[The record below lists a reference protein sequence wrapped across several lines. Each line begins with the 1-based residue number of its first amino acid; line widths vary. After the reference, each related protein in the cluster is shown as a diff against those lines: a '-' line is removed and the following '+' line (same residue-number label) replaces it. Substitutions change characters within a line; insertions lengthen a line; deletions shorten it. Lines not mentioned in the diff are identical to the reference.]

1 MQISDIRVVQD
12 IETLLKEFDG
22 YTQKYPNVT
31 FYCRNLNSFYH
42 NDVLQPN
49 TLGGIIMQRL
59 FDMSP
64 NIREIPS
71 DGNNIKIVTP
81 NFIDKSAL
89 IDGKET
95 IRNGKFNIRRL
106 DKVIEVH
113 TAINEEN
120 PVEKFIKDLIN
131 LANTGK
137 KEYEKVKN
145 FTDAASELA
154 KNYDVNKTGVKN
166 SLDEL
171 QKSIIQ
177 KAEVILENENFA
189 PKEEVKESISNAFNK
204 LKSNI
209 EKTSKQ
215 TYGYTVKE
223 IAKALISII
232 DFTELKKISKP
243 VTIISSAGDIYET
256 GSKIYEYSKKKGFY
270 AFAGPVANL
279 LASEFGFIFGLLN
292 SDSLSNIL
300 VFKSKD
306 GSGGGFIDFSG
317 FEVSGLNVQTNV
329 DECLGICGDFIFNEN
344 KKDGEMDFRNN
355 PLKPNYLPGSVYQ
368 LKNIME
374 LSSTDFF
381 DIRAK
386 IRKAQNGN
394 VSIYKNTG
402 KKDKDSYSLYEAVEN
417 SVISNGAHFVYI
429 QHPFFNSLKFANLIR
444 DKSSTDKDRDT
455 NSLRYGKL
463 AKNYL
468 VLSRASQK
476 TNAKLSEYIV
486 ETALSYKINDE
497 NNRSDKDPKLIKPG
511 EINQVKDYSKYSIS
525 VNAKEEEDLY
535 LLNLSP
541 FVRISRDEI
550 NQIENDIRKYNLEA
564 AYKNSFIDRRLKQ
577 SRREAILKE
586 SSKLGM
592 KAGFLYMKLMHINSF
607 FRSPADMKEIKE
619 KEEEFLKTSI
629 KEFADYFKTINKK
642 YVVKIFYL
650 EGKSGSVG
658 SYENKGD
665 IKRLLPS
672 LTEGTHKGEYE
683 VITHPYSAIEVFL
696 LATTFYVIRQKFDQS
711 LIEFN
716 SPGGFF
722 GSNDDEYITVY
733 KERFKLLNEDAFLQ
747 TSEGKKKIYF
757 FKQTMQSAQAKDAVC
772 IEEIADGFENGFVE
786 NGMPIFE
793 DSFYEF
799 FKDFEKEYGSNFDDK
814 VAQDDM
820 WAYEDL
826 KKARDNAM
834 RPFKSVPMDE
844 NYKFYIDM
852 SLSTIVDEV
861 LEELFPFYGFFGSKG
876 YAKIA
881 KSMANYIFSKSSI
894 KEIFME
900 NIGEFRIFTSLGDEN
915 IRVMIADEKRAKGLS
930 KKLKVKAFADIVEVK
945 KNIFAYFEVTD
956 NLNPKDASI
965 HLKKLKNIPKDF
977 KAPIYKSVVLKAT
990 GKFFTSSAKTTL
1002 KTIITG
1008 SGFNFILDSLYISE
1022 YEKHKRQYEDIL
1034 YKYYTHK
1041 HDEPYAV
1048 KNISLAPMSKGTKE
1062 YIYYPM
1068 QIHSSFMNVDLK
1080 RTIIGGRLSSGGLDY
1095 HKFFYYDI
1103 NDIYTKTNSS
1113 LSKNMPL
1120 NKLIAYLCLDELR
1133 TTYKDDQSFFNHL
1146 KTHDMPFEPKELMV
1160 ADSKRPLDI
1169 SASSFMDY
1177 TQRREIYEMYKEAQS
1192 SDDEAVEFESA
1203 IDSYNEAMEILQ
1215 DFKEGNFNTDTTSK
1229 EPKVDNKARRLL
1241 QALDVI
1247 GKNNIKGIYVGCKEY
1262 YEYKNSTT
1270 KEPPKKTPPRLIG
1283 RLATTIIME
1292 DGLFLG

>member
-232 DFTELKKISKP
+232 DFTELKKIYKP

-1270 KEPPKKTPPRLIG
+1270 KEHPKKTPPRLIG

>member
-22 YTQKYPNVT
+22 YAKQYKYIT
-31 FYCRNLNSFYH
+31 FYCRNLNNFYH
-42 NDVLQPN
+42 NDTIQLG

-106 DKVIEVH
+106 NKVIEAH
-113 TAINEEN
+113 TVINEEN

-154 KNYDVNKTGVKN
+154 KNYDVNKTSVKN

-232 DFTELKKISKP
+232 DFTELKKIYKP

-329 DECLGICGDFIFNEN
+329 DECLGICADLLFDES
-344 KKDGEMDFRNN
+344 KKNGNDAIDYS
-355 PLKPNYLPGSVYQ
+355 K
-368 LKNIME
+368 IDAA
-374 LSSTDFF
+374 SSGADFF
-381 DIRAK
+381 DVRGK
-386 IRKAQNGN
+386 IYKAQNEN
-394 VSIYKNTG
+394 ISICKNTG
-402 KKDKDSYSLYEAVEN
+402 KKDKDSHSLYEAIEN
-417 SVISNGAHFVYI
+417 SVVSNGAHFVYI

-444 DKSSTDKDRDT
+444 DKSAADKDRDT

-468 VLSRASQK
+468 VLSRAPQK

-497 NNRSDKDPKLIKPG
+497 NNRSGKDSKLIKPDD
-511 EINQVKDYSKYSIS
+511 IIQIKDYSKYSIS

-541 FVRISRDEI
+541 FVRISRDILE
-550 NQIENDIRKYNLEA
+550 EFEDDIKSAEEALRNAVATREEEQQDAISHYLAMNAIADESNL
-564 AYKNSFIDRRLKQ
+564 KLQHID
-577 SRREAILKE
+577 
-586 SSKLGM
+586 
-592 KAGFLYMKLMHINSF
+592 SF
-607 FRSPADMKEIKE
+607 FRSPDDMEDIKE
-619 KEEEFLKTSI
+619 KEEEFLKSSI
-629 KEFADYFKTINKK
+629 REFADYFKTINKK
-642 YVVKIFYL
+642 YEVEVVYTESNSQSL
-650 EGKSGSVG
+650 GKYGSKKEVQNLISGA
-658 SYENKGD
+658 
-665 IKRLLPS
+665 KR
-672 LTEGTHKGEYE
+672 GGIRGEYKVTE
-683 VITHPYSAIEVFL
+683 YPYSAIDIFL

-722 GSNDDEYITVY
+722 SSNDDEYITVY
-733 KERFKLLNEDAFLQ
+733 EERFKLLNEDAFLQ

-757 FKQTMQSAQAKDAVC
+757 FKQTMQRAQAKDAVC

-814 VAQDDM
+814 VAQDER

-826 KKARDNAM
+826 KKAHDNAM

-900 NIGEFRIFTSLGDEN
+900 NIGELRIFASLWSGN
-915 IRVMIADEKRAKGLS
+915 IRAMIADEKRANGLS
-930 KKLKVKAFADIVEVK
+930 KKLKVKAFAGIVEVK
-945 KNIFAYFEVTD
+945 KNIFAYYEVTD
-956 NLNPKDASI
+956 NLNSKDASI
-965 HLKKLKNIPKDF
+965 HLKKLKNIPKEF
-977 KAPIYKSVVLKAT
+977 KAPIYKSVVLKTA
-990 GKFFTSSAKTTL
+990 GKFFTNSAKTTL
-1002 KTIITG
+1002 KTIVTG
-1008 SGFNFILDSLYISE
+1008 SGLNFILDSLYTSE

-1041 HDEPYAV
+1041 YDEPYAV
-1048 KNISLAPMSKGTKE
+1048 KNISLAPMSKYTKE

-1103 NDIYTKTNSS
+1103 NDVYTKTNSS

-1146 KTHDMPFEPKELMV
+1146 KNHDMPFEPKELMV

-1169 SASSFMDY
+1169 SNSSFMDY
-1177 TQRREIYEMYKEAQS
+1177 TQRREIYEMYKEAQR
-1192 SDDEAVEFESA
+1192 SDDEAVEFISP

-1229 EPKVDNKARRLL
+1229 ESKVDNKARRLL

-1247 GKNNIKGIYVGCKEY
+1247 GQNNIKGLYVGCKVERA
-1262 YEYKNSTT
+1262 KKT
-1270 KEPPKKTPPRLIG
+1270 KEDIPPRLVG

-1292 DGLFLG
+1292 DGLFIG

>member
-106 DKVIEVH
+106 NKVIEAH
-113 TAINEEN
+113 TVINEEN

-154 KNYDVNKTGVKN
+154 KNYDVNKTSVKN

-232 DFTELKKISKP
+232 DFTELKKIYKP

-317 FEVSGLNVQTNV
+317 FEVDGLNAQTNV
-329 DECLGICGDFIFNEN
+329 DEYLGVCGDFIFNEN

-402 KKDKDSYSLYEAVEN
+402 KKDKDSHSLYETIEN
-417 SVISNGAHFVYI
+417 SVVSNGAHFVYI

-511 EINQVKDYSKYSIS
+511 EISQVKDYSKYSIS

-541 FVRISRDEI
+541 FVRISRDILE
-550 NQIENDIRKYNLEA
+550 EFEDDIKNAKEA
-564 AYKNSFIDRRLKQ
+564 FMNMVATKEDEQ
-577 SRREAILKE
+577 QDAISHYLA
-586 SSKLGM
+586 M
-592 KAGFLYMKLMHINSF
+592 KAIADESNLKLQHIDSF
-607 FRSPADMKEIKE
+607 FRSPDDMEDIKE

-642 YVVKIFYL
+642 YEVEVVYTESNSQNL
-650 EGKSGSVG
+650 GKCGSKKEVQKLISGA
-658 SYENKGD
+658 
-665 IKRLLPS
+665 KR
-672 LTEGTHKGEYE
+672 GGIRGEYR
-683 VITHPYSAIEVFL
+683 ITEYPYSAVEIFL

-722 GSNDDEYITVY
+722 SSNDGEYITVY
-733 KERFKLLNEDAFLQ
+733 EERFKLLNEDAFLQ

-757 FKQTMQSAQAKDAVC
+757 FKQTMQRAQAKDAVC

-786 NGMPIFE
+786 NGMQIFE

-814 VAQDDM
+814 LTQDER

-826 KKARDNAM
+826 KKAHDNAM

-881 KSMANYIFSKSSI
+881 KSMTNYIFSKSGI

-900 NIGEFRIFTSLGDEN
+900 NIGELRIFASLWSGN
-915 IRVMIADEKRAKGLS
+915 IRAMIADEKRANGLS
-930 KKLKVKAFADIVEVK
+930 KKLKVKAFAGIVEVK
-945 KNIFAYFEVTD
+945 KNIFAYYEVTD
-956 NLNPKDASI
+956 NLNSKDASI
-965 HLKKLKNIPKDF
+965 HLKKLKNIPKEF
-977 KAPIYKSVVLKAT
+977 KAPIYKSVVLKTA
-990 GKFFTSSAKTTL
+990 GKFFTNSAKTTL
-1002 KTIITG
+1002 KTIVTG
-1008 SGFNFILDSLYISE
+1008 SGLNFILDSLYISE

-1041 HDEPYAV
+1041 YDEPYAV
-1048 KNISLAPMSKGTKE
+1048 KNISLAPMSKYTKE

-1103 NDIYTKTNSS
+1103 NDVYTKTNSS

-1146 KTHDMPFEPKELMV
+1146 KNHDMPFEPKELMV

-1169 SASSFMDY
+1169 SNSSFMDY
-1177 TQRREIYEMYKEAQS
+1177 TQRREIYEMYSVGTE
-1192 SDDEAVEFESA
+1192 EEVGVP
-1203 IDSYNEAMEILQ
+1203 IDKYNEAMEILQ

-1229 EPKVDNKARRLL
+1229 ESKVDNKARRLL

-1247 GKNNIKGIYVGCKEY
+1247 GKNNIKGLYVGCKIQI
-1262 YEYKNSTT
+1262 KDKT
-1270 KEPPKKTPPRLIG
+1270 KEDIPPRLVG

-1292 DGLFLG
+1292 DGLFIG

>member
-49 TLGGIIMQRL
+49 TLGSIIMQRL

-106 DKVIEVH
+106 DKVIEAH

-120 PVEKFIKDLIN
+120 PVEKFIKDLID
-131 LANTGK
+131 LANEGK

-154 KNYDVNKTGVKN
+154 KNYDVNKTSVKN

-177 KAEVILENENFA
+177 KAEVILANENFA

-223 IAKALISII
+223 IVKALISII
-232 DFTELKKISKP
+232 DFTELKKIYKP

-329 DECLGICGDFIFNEN
+329 DECLGICADLLFDES
-344 KKDGEMDFRNN
+344 KKSEDDAIDYS
-355 PLKPNYLPGSVYQ
+355 K
-368 LKNIME
+368 IDAA
-374 LSSTDFF
+374 SSGVDFF
-381 DIRAK
+381 DFRGK
-386 IRKAQNGN
+386 IYKAQNEN
-394 VSIYKNTG
+394 ISICKNTG
-402 KKDKDSYSLYEAVEN
+402 KKDKDSHSLYEAIEN
-417 SVISNGAHFVYI
+417 SVVSNGAHFVYI

-541 FVRISRDEI
+541 FVRISRDILE
-550 NQIENDIRKYNLEA
+550 EFEDDIKDAEEAFMNMVTTKEDEQQDAISHYLAMNAIADESNL
-564 AYKNSFIDRRLKQ
+564 KLQHID
-577 SRREAILKE
+577 
-586 SSKLGM
+586 
-592 KAGFLYMKLMHINSF
+592 SF
-607 FRSPADMKEIKE
+607 FRSPDDMEDIKE

-642 YVVKIFYL
+642 YETKIFYEAGESL
-650 EGKSGSVG
+650 NFGLHEK
-658 SYENKGD
+658 KDD
-665 IKRLLPS
+665 IQGMLLC
-672 LTEGTHKGEYE
+672 LTKGTHTGGYE

-722 GSNDDEYITVY
+722 SSNDDEYITVY
-733 KERFKLLNEDAFLQ
+733 NERFKLLNEDAFLQ

-757 FKQTMQSAQAKDAVC
+757 FKQTMQRAQAKDAVC

-786 NGMPIFE
+786 NGMQIFE

-826 KKARDNAM
+826 KKAHDNAM

-881 KSMANYIFSKSSI
+881 KSMANYIFSKSGI

-915 IRVMIADEKRAKGLS
+915 IRAMIVDEKRANGLS

-977 KAPIYKSVVLKAT
+977 KAPIYRSVMLKAT
-990 GKFFTSSAKTTL
+990 GKFFTNSAKTTL

-1008 SGFNFILDSLYISE
+1008 SGLNFILDSLYISE

-1041 HDEPYAV
+1041 YDEPYAV

-1062 YIYYPM
+1062 YTYYPM

-1146 KTHDMPFEPKELMV
+1146 KNHDMPFEPKELMV

-1177 TQRREIYEMYKEAQS
+1177 TQRIEIYEMYSVGTEEEV
-1192 SDDEAVEFESA
+1192 DVP
-1203 IDSYNEAMEILQ
+1203 IDKYNEAMEILQ
-1215 DFKEGNFNTDTTSK
+1215 DFKEGNFNTDTTSS

-1247 GKNNIKGIYVGCKEY
+1247 GQNNIKGLYVGCKSRNGIDEQ
-1262 YEYKNSTT
+1262 EI
-1270 KEPPKKTPPRLIG
+1270 PPRLVG

>member
-1 MQISDIRVVQD
+1 
-12 IETLLKEFDG
+12 
-22 YTQKYPNVT
+22 
-31 FYCRNLNSFYH
+31 
-42 NDVLQPN
+42 
-49 TLGGIIMQRL
+49 
-59 FDMSP
+59 
-64 NIREIPS
+64 
-71 DGNNIKIVTP
+71 
-81 NFIDKSAL
+81 
-89 IDGKET
+89 
-95 IRNGKFNIRRL
+95 
-106 DKVIEVH
+106 
-113 TAINEEN
+113 
-120 PVEKFIKDLIN
+120 
-131 LANTGK
+131 
-137 KEYEKVKN
+137 
-145 FTDAASELA
+145 
-154 KNYDVNKTGVKN
+154 
-166 SLDEL
+166 
-171 QKSIIQ
+171 
-177 KAEVILENENFA
+177 
-189 PKEEVKESISNAFNK
+189 
-204 LKSNI
+204 
-209 EKTSKQ
+209 
-215 TYGYTVKE
+215 
-223 IAKALISII
+223 
-232 DFTELKKISKP
+232 
-243 VTIISSAGDIYET
+243 
-256 GSKIYEYSKKKGFY
+256 
-270 AFAGPVANL
+270 
-279 LASEFGFIFGLLN
+279 
-292 SDSLSNIL
+292 DSLSNIL
-300 VFKSKD
+300 VVKSKD

>member
-49 TLGGIIMQRL
+49 TLGSIIMQRL

-106 DKVIEVH
+106 DKVIEAH

-120 PVEKFIKDLIN
+120 PVEKFIKDLID
-131 LANTGK
+131 LANEGK

-154 KNYDVNKTGVKN
+154 KNYDVNKTSVKN

-177 KAEVILENENFA
+177 KAEVILANENFA

-223 IAKALISII
+223 IVKALISII
-232 DFTELKKISKP
+232 DFTELKKIYKP

-306 GSGGGFIDFSG
+306 GSSGGFIDFSG

-329 DECLGICGDFIFNEN
+329 DECLGICADLLFDES
-344 KKDGEMDFRNN
+344 KKSEDDAIDYS
-355 PLKPNYLPGSVYQ
+355 K
-368 LKNIME
+368 IDAA
-374 LSSTDFF
+374 SSGVDFF
-381 DIRAK
+381 DFRGK
-386 IRKAQNGN
+386 IYKAQNEN
-394 VSIYKNTG
+394 ISICKNTG
-402 KKDKDSYSLYEAVEN
+402 KKDKDSHSLYEAIEN
-417 SVISNGAHFVYI
+417 SVVSNGAHFVYI

-541 FVRISRDEI
+541 FVRISRDILE
-550 NQIENDIRKYNLEA
+550 EFEDDIKDAEEAFMNMVTTKEDEQQDAISHYLAMNAIADESNL
-564 AYKNSFIDRRLKQ
+564 KLQHID
-577 SRREAILKE
+577 
-586 SSKLGM
+586 
-592 KAGFLYMKLMHINSF
+592 SF
-607 FRSPADMKEIKE
+607 FRSPDDMEDIKE

-642 YVVKIFYL
+642 YETKIFYEAGESL
-650 EGKSGSVG
+650 NFGLHEK
-658 SYENKGD
+658 KDD
-665 IKRLLPS
+665 IQGMLLC
-672 LTEGTHKGEYE
+672 LTKGTHTGGYE

-722 GSNDDEYITVY
+722 SSNDDEYITVY
-733 KERFKLLNEDAFLQ
+733 NERFKLLNEDAFLQ

-757 FKQTMQSAQAKDAVC
+757 FKQTMQRAQAKDAVC

-786 NGMPIFE
+786 NGMQIFE

-826 KKARDNAM
+826 KKAHDNAM

-881 KSMANYIFSKSSI
+881 KSMANYIFSKSGI

-915 IRVMIADEKRAKGLS
+915 IRAMIVDEKRANGLS

-945 KNIFAYFEVTD
+945 KNTFAYFEVTD

-977 KAPIYKSVVLKAT
+977 KAPIYRSVMLKAT
-990 GKFFTSSAKTTL
+990 GKFFTNSAKTTL

-1008 SGFNFILDSLYISE
+1008 SGLNFILDSLYISE

-1041 HDEPYAV
+1041 YDEPYAV

-1062 YIYYPM
+1062 YTYYPM

-1146 KTHDMPFEPKELMV
+1146 KNHDMPFEPKELMV

-1177 TQRREIYEMYKEAQS
+1177 TQRIEIYEMYSVGTEEEV
-1192 SDDEAVEFESA
+1192 DVP
-1203 IDSYNEAMEILQ
+1203 IDKYNEAMEILQ

-1247 GKNNIKGIYVGCKEY
+1247 GKNNIKGIYVGCKSRNGIDEQ
-1262 YEYKNSTT
+1262 EI
-1270 KEPPKKTPPRLIG
+1270 PPRLVG

>member
-232 DFTELKKISKP
+232 DFTELKKIYKP

-1177 TQRREIYEMYKEAQS
+1177 TQRREIYEMYSVGTEEEV
-1192 SDDEAVEFESA
+1192 DVP
-1203 IDSYNEAMEILQ
+1203 IDKYNEAMEILQ

>member
-232 DFTELKKISKP
+232 DFTELKKIYKP

-1177 TQRREIYEMYKEAQS
+1177 TQRREIYEMYSVGTEEEV
-1192 SDDEAVEFESA
+1192 DVP
-1203 IDSYNEAMEILQ
+1203 IDKYNEAMEILQ

-1270 KEPPKKTPPRLIG
+1270 KEPPKKNST
-1283 RLATTIIME
+1283 
-1292 DGLFLG
+1292 

>member
-22 YTQKYPNVT
+22 YEQKYDNVT
-31 FYCRNLNSFYH
+31 FYCRDLNSFYH

-49 TLGGIIMQRL
+49 TLGGIIIQRL

-89 IDGKET
+89 IDGRET

-106 DKVIEVH
+106 NKVIEVH
-113 TAINEEN
+113 TVIDEADPI
-120 PVEKFIKDLIN
+120 EKFVKELIN
-131 LANTGK
+131 LANKNK

-145 FTDAASELA
+145 FTDAANELV
-154 KNYDVNKTGVKN
+154 KNYDANKSSIQSN
-166 SLDEL
+166 LDEL

-177 KAEVILENENFA
+177 KAEAILANENFA

-215 TYGYTVKE
+215 TYGFTVKE
-223 IAKALISII
+223 LIKALVSII
-232 DFTELKKISKP
+232 DFTEFKNTFKP
-243 VTIISSAGDIYET
+243 VSLLMSAGDIYET
-256 GSKIYEYSKKKGFY
+256 GSKIYEHSKKKGFY
-270 AFAGPVANL
+270 AFAGPVSNL

-292 SDSLSNIL
+292 ASSLSNVL
-300 VFKSKD
+300 VFKTK
-306 GSGGGFIDFSG
+306 SGESGGFIDFSG
-317 FEVSGLNVQTNV
+317 FEADGLNAQTNV
-329 DECLGICGDFIFNEN
+329 DEYLGVCGDFIFNEN

-355 PLKPNYLPGSVYQ
+355 PLKPNYLPGGVYQ
-368 LKNIME
+368 LKNNIE
-374 LSSTDFF
+374 LSSADFF

-402 KKDKDSYSLYEAVEN
+402 KKDKDSYSLYEAVE
-417 SVISNGAHFVYI
+417 SSIVSNGAHFVYI

-468 VLSRASQK
+468 VLSRAPQK

-497 NNRSDKDPKLIKPG
+497 NNRSGKDSKLIKPDG
-511 EINQVKDYSKYSIS
+511 ISQIKDYSKYSIS

-541 FVRISRDEI
+541 FVRISRDILE
-550 NQIENDIRKYNLEA
+550 EFEDDIKNAEEALRNAVATREEEQQDAISHYLAMQAIADESNL
-564 AYKNSFIDRRLKQ
+564 KLQHID
-577 SRREAILKE
+577 
-586 SSKLGM
+586 
-592 KAGFLYMKLMHINSF
+592 SF
-607 FRSPADMKEIKE
+607 FRSPADMEDIKE

-629 KEFADYFKTINKK
+629 KEFADYFQTINKK
-642 YVVKIFYL
+642 YEVEMVYTESNSQSL
-650 EGKSGSVG
+650 GKYGSKQEVQNLISGA
-658 SYENKGD
+658 
-665 IKRLLPS
+665 KRS
-672 LTEGTHKGEYE
+672 GIRGECKVTEY
-683 VITHPYSAIEVFL
+683 PYSAIDIFL

-722 GSNDDEYITVY
+722 SSNDGEYITVY
-733 KERFKLLNEDAFLQ
+733 DERFKLLNDDAFLQ

-786 NGMPIFE
+786 NGMQIFE

-814 VAQDDM
+814 VTQDER

-826 KKARDNAM
+826 KKAHDNAM
-834 RPFKSVPMDE
+834 EPFKSVPMNED
-844 NYKFYIDM
+844 YKFYIDM

-861 LEELFPFYGFFGSKG
+861 LEELFPFYGYFKGEG
-876 YAKIA
+876 YANIA
-881 KSMANYIFSKSSI
+881 KSMTNYIFSKSGI

-900 NIGEFRIFTSLGDEN
+900 NIGEFRIFTSLGGEN
-915 IRVMIADEKRAKGLS
+915 IRAMIADEKKARRLS
-930 KKLKVKAFADIVEVK
+930 KKLKVKAFAGIVEIK
-945 KNIFAYFEVTD
+945 KNTFAYYEVTD
-956 NLNPKDASI
+956 NLNPKDASA
-965 HLKKLKNIPKDF
+965 HLPKLKNISKEYQAD
-977 KAPIYKSVVLKAT
+977 IHKSVRLKAM
-990 GKFFTSSAKTTL
+990 GKFFVNSAATTL

-1008 SGFNFILDSLYISE
+1008 SGLNFILDSLYISE

-1041 HDEPYAV
+1041 YDEPYAV
-1048 KNISLAPMSKGTKE
+1048 KNISLAPMSKYTKE

-1146 KTHDMPFEPKELMV
+1146 KNHDMPFEPKELMV

-1169 SASSFMDY
+1169 SNSSFMDY
-1177 TQRREIYEMYKEAQS
+1177 TQRREIYEMYKEAQR
-1192 SDDEAVEFESA
+1192 SDDEAVEFISP

-1247 GKNNIKGIYVGCKEY
+1247 GKNNIKGLYVGCKDNYAKGELDIS
-1262 YEYKNSTT
+1262 KAVL
-1270 KEPPKKTPPRLIG
+1270 PPRLVG

-1292 DGLFLG
+1292 DGLFIG

>member
-1 MQISDIRVVQD
+1 VQISDIRVVQD

-232 DFTELKKISKP
+232 DFTELKKIYKP

-1177 TQRREIYEMYKEAQS
+1177 TQRREIYEMYSVGTEEEV
-1192 SDDEAVEFESA
+1192 DVP
-1203 IDSYNEAMEILQ
+1203 IDKYNEAMEILQ

>member
-1 MQISDIRVVQD
+1 M
-12 IETLLKEFDG
+12 
-22 YTQKYPNVT
+22 
-31 FYCRNLNSFYH
+31 
-42 NDVLQPN
+42 
-49 TLGGIIMQRL
+49 
-59 FDMSP
+59 
-64 NIREIPS
+64 
-71 DGNNIKIVTP
+71 
-81 NFIDKSAL
+81 
-89 IDGKET
+89 
-95 IRNGKFNIRRL
+95 
-106 DKVIEVH
+106 
-113 TAINEEN
+113 
-120 PVEKFIKDLIN
+120 
-131 LANTGK
+131 
-137 KEYEKVKN
+137 
-145 FTDAASELA
+145 
-154 KNYDVNKTGVKN
+154 
-166 SLDEL
+166 
-171 QKSIIQ
+171 
-177 KAEVILENENFA
+177 
-189 PKEEVKESISNAFNK
+189 
-204 LKSNI
+204 
-209 EKTSKQ
+209 
-215 TYGYTVKE
+215 
-223 IAKALISII
+223 
-232 DFTELKKISKP
+232 
-243 VTIISSAGDIYET
+243 
-256 GSKIYEYSKKKGFY
+256 
-270 AFAGPVANL
+270 
-279 LASEFGFIFGLLN
+279 
-292 SDSLSNIL
+292 
-300 VFKSKD
+300 
-306 GSGGGFIDFSG
+306 
-317 FEVSGLNVQTNV
+317 
-329 DECLGICGDFIFNEN
+329 
-344 KKDGEMDFRNN
+344 
-355 PLKPNYLPGSVYQ
+355 
-368 LKNIME
+368 
-374 LSSTDFF
+374 
-381 DIRAK
+381 
-386 IRKAQNGN
+386 
-394 VSIYKNTG
+394 
-402 KKDKDSYSLYEAVEN
+402 
-417 SVISNGAHFVYI
+417 
-429 QHPFFNSLKFANLIR
+429 
-444 DKSSTDKDRDT
+444 
-455 NSLRYGKL
+455 
-463 AKNYL
+463 
-468 VLSRASQK
+468 
-476 TNAKLSEYIV
+476 
-486 ETALSYKINDE
+486 
-497 NNRSDKDPKLIKPG
+497 
-511 EINQVKDYSKYSIS
+511 
-525 VNAKEEEDLY
+525 
-535 LLNLSP
+535 
-541 FVRISRDEI
+541 
-550 NQIENDIRKYNLEA
+550 
-564 AYKNSFIDRRLKQ
+564 
-577 SRREAILKE
+577 
-586 SSKLGM
+586 
-592 KAGFLYMKLMHINSF
+592 
-607 FRSPADMKEIKE
+607 
-619 KEEEFLKTSI
+619 
-629 KEFADYFKTINKK
+629 
-642 YVVKIFYL
+642 
-650 EGKSGSVG
+650 
-658 SYENKGD
+658 
-665 IKRLLPS
+665 
-672 LTEGTHKGEYE
+672 
-683 VITHPYSAIEVFL
+683 
-696 LATTFYVIRQKFDQS
+696 
-711 LIEFN
+711 IEFN

-722 GSNDDEYITVY
+722 SSNDDEYITVY

-844 NYKFYIDM
+844 NYKFHIDM

-1048 KNISLAPMSKGTKE
+1048 KNISLAPMSKDTKE

-1177 TQRREIYEMYKEAQS
+1177 TQRREIYEMYSVGTEEEV
-1192 SDDEAVEFESA
+1192 DVP
-1203 IDSYNEAMEILQ
+1203 IDKYNEAMEILQ

-1262 YEYKNSTT
+1262 YEYKNSTV

>member
-22 YTQKYPNVT
+22 YEQKYDNVT
-31 FYCRNLNSFYH
+31 FYCRDLNSFYH
-42 NDVLQPN
+42 NDVLQSN

-64 NIREIPS
+64 NIRETPS

-89 IDGKET
+89 IDGRET
-95 IRNGKFNIRRL
+95 IRNGKFSIRRL
-106 DKVIEVH
+106 NKVIEVH
-113 TAINEEN
+113 TVIDEEN
-120 PVEKFIKDLIN
+120 PIEKFVKELIN
-131 LANTGK
+131 LANKNK

-145 FTDAASELA
+145 FTDAANELV
-154 KNYDVNKTGVKN
+154 KNYDANKSSIQSN
-166 SLDEL
+166 LDEL

-177 KAEVILENENFA
+177 KAEAILANEKFA
-189 PKEEVKESISNAFNK
+189 PKEEVKKSISNTFNK

-215 TYGYTVKE
+215 TYGFTVKE
-223 IAKALISII
+223 LIKALVSII
-232 DFTELKKISKP
+232 DFTEFKKTFKP
-243 VTIISSAGDIYET
+243 VSLLMSAGDIYET
-256 GSKIYEYSKKKGFY
+256 GSKIYEHSKKKGFY
-270 AFAGPVANL
+270 AFAGPVTNL

-292 SDSLSNIL
+292 ASSLSNVL

-306 GSGGGFIDFSG
+306 GSSGGFIDFSG
-317 FEVSGLNVQTNV
+317 FEAYGLNAQTNV
-329 DECLGICGDFIFNEN
+329 DEYLGVCGDFIFNEN
-344 KKDGEMDFRNN
+344 KKDGAMDFRNN
-355 PLKPNYLPGSVYQ
+355 PLKPNYLPGSAYQ
-368 LKNIME
+368 LKNNIE
-374 LSSTDFF
+374 LSGADFF

-402 KKDKDSYSLYEAVEN
+402 KKDKDSHSLYESVE
-417 SVISNGAHFVYI
+417 SSIVSNGAHFVYI

-444 DKSSTDKDRDT
+444 DKSAADKDRDT

-468 VLSRASQK
+468 VLSRAPQK

-497 NNRSDKDPKLIKPG
+497 NNRSGKDSKLIKPDD
-511 EINQVKDYSKYSIS
+511 ISQIKDYSKYSIS

-541 FVRISRDEI
+541 FVRISKGTLEEFEDDIKSAEEALRNAVATREDE
-550 NQIENDIRKYNLEA
+550 Q
-564 AYKNSFIDRRLKQ
+564 Q
-577 SRREAILKE
+577 EAISHYLA
-586 SSKLGM
+586 M
-592 KAGFLYMKLMHINSF
+592 KAIADESNLKLQHIDSF
-607 FRSPADMKEIKE
+607 FRSPADMEDVKE
-619 KEEEFLKTSI
+619 KEEGFLKSSI

-642 YVVKIFYL
+642 HKVEV
-650 EGKSGSVG
+650 
-658 SYENKGD
+658 SYTESNSHNIGAYD
-665 IKRLLPS
+665 S
-672 LTEGTHKGEYE
+672 LTDAKRYIEGLSQGDALGKYSIISYPH
-683 VITHPYSAIEVFL
+683 SAIDVFL

-716 SPGGFF
+716 SQESFF
-722 GSNDDEYITVY
+722 GSNEGEHITVY
-733 KERFKLLNEDAFLQ
+733 DERFRILNGDAFLQ

-757 FKQTMQSAQAKDAVC
+757 FKQTMQSAQAKDAIC
-772 IEEIADGFENGFVE
+772 IEEIVDGFENGFVE
-786 NGMPIFE
+786 NGMQIFE

-814 VAQDDM
+814 VAQDER

-826 KKARDNAM
+826 KKAHDNAM

-844 NYKFYIDM
+844 DYKFYIDL

-861 LEELFPFYGFFGSKG
+861 LEELFPFYGYFKGEG
-876 YAKIA
+876 YANIA
-881 KSMANYIFSKSSI
+881 KSMTNCIFSKSGI

-900 NIGEFRIFTSLGDEN
+900 NIGEFRIFASLGSEN
-915 IRVMIADEKRAKGLS
+915 IRAMIADEKKAKRLS
-930 KKLKVKAFADIVEVK
+930 KKLKVKAFAGIVEIK
-945 KNIFAYFEVTD
+945 KNIFAYYEVTD
-956 NLNPKDASI
+956 NLNSKDASI
-965 HLKKLKNIPKDF
+965 HLKKLKNIPKEF
-977 KAPIYKSVVLKAT
+977 KAPVYKSVMLKAA
-990 GKFFTSSAKTTL
+990 GKFFTDSAKTTL

-1008 SGFNFILDSLYISE
+1008 SGLNFILDSLYTSE

-1041 HDEPYAV
+1041 YDEPYAV
-1048 KNISLAPMSKGTKE
+1048 KNISLAPMSKYTKE

-1133 TTYKDDQSFFNHL
+1133 TTYKDDQSFFTHL

-1169 SASSFMDY
+1169 SNSSFMDY
-1177 TQRREIYEMYKEAQS
+1177 TQRREIYEMYKEAQTRGKS
-1192 SDDEAVEFESA
+1192 MANMESA

-1229 EPKVDNKARRLL
+1229 ESKVDNKARRLL

-1247 GKNNIKGIYVGCKEY
+1247 GKNNIKGLYVGCKSRNGIDEQ
-1262 YEYKNSTT
+1262 EI
-1270 KEPPKKTPPRLIG
+1270 PPRLVG

-1292 DGLFLG
+1292 DGLFIG

>member
-1 MQISDIRVVQD
+1 M
-12 IETLLKEFDG
+12 
-22 YTQKYPNVT
+22 
-31 FYCRNLNSFYH
+31 
-42 NDVLQPN
+42 
-49 TLGGIIMQRL
+49 
-59 FDMSP
+59 
-64 NIREIPS
+64 
-71 DGNNIKIVTP
+71 
-81 NFIDKSAL
+81 
-89 IDGKET
+89 
-95 IRNGKFNIRRL
+95 
-106 DKVIEVH
+106 
-113 TAINEEN
+113 
-120 PVEKFIKDLIN
+120 
-131 LANTGK
+131 
-137 KEYEKVKN
+137 
-145 FTDAASELA
+145 
-154 KNYDVNKTGVKN
+154 
-166 SLDEL
+166 
-171 QKSIIQ
+171 
-177 KAEVILENENFA
+177 
-189 PKEEVKESISNAFNK
+189 
-204 LKSNI
+204 
-209 EKTSKQ
+209 
-215 TYGYTVKE
+215 
-223 IAKALISII
+223 
-232 DFTELKKISKP
+232 
-243 VTIISSAGDIYET
+243 
-256 GSKIYEYSKKKGFY
+256 
-270 AFAGPVANL
+270 
-279 LASEFGFIFGLLN
+279 
-292 SDSLSNIL
+292 
-300 VFKSKD
+300 
-306 GSGGGFIDFSG
+306 
-317 FEVSGLNVQTNV
+317 
-329 DECLGICGDFIFNEN
+329 
-344 KKDGEMDFRNN
+344 
-355 PLKPNYLPGSVYQ
+355 
-368 LKNIME
+368 
-374 LSSTDFF
+374 
-381 DIRAK
+381 
-386 IRKAQNGN
+386 
-394 VSIYKNTG
+394 
-402 KKDKDSYSLYEAVEN
+402 
-417 SVISNGAHFVYI
+417 
-429 QHPFFNSLKFANLIR
+429 
-444 DKSSTDKDRDT
+444 
-455 NSLRYGKL
+455 
-463 AKNYL
+463 
-468 VLSRASQK
+468 
-476 TNAKLSEYIV
+476 
-486 ETALSYKINDE
+486 
-497 NNRSDKDPKLIKPG
+497 
-511 EINQVKDYSKYSIS
+511 
-525 VNAKEEEDLY
+525 
-535 LLNLSP
+535 
-541 FVRISRDEI
+541 
-550 NQIENDIRKYNLEA
+550 
-564 AYKNSFIDRRLKQ
+564 
-577 SRREAILKE
+577 
-586 SSKLGM
+586 
-592 KAGFLYMKLMHINSF
+592 
-607 FRSPADMKEIKE
+607 
-619 KEEEFLKTSI
+619 
-629 KEFADYFKTINKK
+629 
-642 YVVKIFYL
+642 KIFYL

-1177 TQRREIYEMYKEAQS
+1177 TQRREIYEMYSVGTEEEV
-1192 SDDEAVEFESA
+1192 DVP
-1203 IDSYNEAMEILQ
+1203 IDKYNEAMEILQ

>member
-1 MQISDIRVVQD
+1 VQISDIRVVQD

-232 DFTELKKISKP
+232 DFTELKKIYKP

-386 IRKAQNGN
+386 IRKAQNEN
-394 VSIYKNTG
+394 ISICKNTG
-402 KKDKDSYSLYEAVEN
+402 KKDKDSHSLYEAIEN
-417 SVISNGAHFVYI
+417 SVVSNGAHFVYI

-1177 TQRREIYEMYKEAQS
+1177 TQRREIYEMYSVGTEEEV
-1192 SDDEAVEFESA
+1192 DVP
-1203 IDSYNEAMEILQ
+1203 IDKYNEAMEILQ

>member
-232 DFTELKKISKP
+232 DFTELKKIYKP

-1177 TQRREIYEMYKEAQS
+1177 TQRREIYEMYSVGTEEEV
-1192 SDDEAVEFESA
+1192 DVP
-1203 IDSYNEAMEILQ
+1203 IDKYNEAMEILQ

-1292 DGLFLG
+1292 DGLFLR

>member
-1 MQISDIRVVQD
+1 
-12 IETLLKEFDG
+12 
-22 YTQKYPNVT
+22 
-31 FYCRNLNSFYH
+31 
-42 NDVLQPN
+42 
-49 TLGGIIMQRL
+49 
-59 FDMSP
+59 
-64 NIREIPS
+64 
-71 DGNNIKIVTP
+71 
-81 NFIDKSAL
+81 
-89 IDGKET
+89 
-95 IRNGKFNIRRL
+95 
-106 DKVIEVH
+106 
-113 TAINEEN
+113 
-120 PVEKFIKDLIN
+120 
-131 LANTGK
+131 
-137 KEYEKVKN
+137 
-145 FTDAASELA
+145 
-154 KNYDVNKTGVKN
+154 
-166 SLDEL
+166 
-171 QKSIIQ
+171 
-177 KAEVILENENFA
+177 
-189 PKEEVKESISNAFNK
+189 
-204 LKSNI
+204 
-209 EKTSKQ
+209 
-215 TYGYTVKE
+215 
-223 IAKALISII
+223 
-232 DFTELKKISKP
+232 
-243 VTIISSAGDIYET
+243 
-256 GSKIYEYSKKKGFY
+256 
-270 AFAGPVANL
+270 
-279 LASEFGFIFGLLN
+279 
-292 SDSLSNIL
+292 
-300 VFKSKD
+300 
-306 GSGGGFIDFSG
+306 
-317 FEVSGLNVQTNV
+317 
-329 DECLGICGDFIFNEN
+329 
-344 KKDGEMDFRNN
+344 
-355 PLKPNYLPGSVYQ
+355 
-368 LKNIME
+368 
-374 LSSTDFF
+374 
-381 DIRAK
+381 
-386 IRKAQNGN
+386 
-394 VSIYKNTG
+394 
-402 KKDKDSYSLYEAVEN
+402 
-417 SVISNGAHFVYI
+417 
-429 QHPFFNSLKFANLIR
+429 
-444 DKSSTDKDRDT
+444 
-455 NSLRYGKL
+455 
-463 AKNYL
+463 
-468 VLSRASQK
+468 
-476 TNAKLSEYIV
+476 
-486 ETALSYKINDE
+486 
-497 NNRSDKDPKLIKPG
+497 
-511 EINQVKDYSKYSIS
+511 
-525 VNAKEEEDLY
+525 
-535 LLNLSP
+535 
-541 FVRISRDEI
+541 
-550 NQIENDIRKYNLEA
+550 
-564 AYKNSFIDRRLKQ
+564 
-577 SRREAILKE
+577 
-586 SSKLGM
+586 
-592 KAGFLYMKLMHINSF
+592 MHINSF

-1177 TQRREIYEMYKEAQS
+1177 TQRREIYEMYSVGTEEEV
-1192 SDDEAVEFESA
+1192 DVP
-1203 IDSYNEAMEILQ
+1203 IDKYNEAMEILQ

>member
-232 DFTELKKISKP
+232 DFTELKKIYKP

-1177 TQRREIYEMYKEAQS
+1177 TQRREIYEMYSVGTEEEV
-1192 SDDEAVEFESA
+1192 DVP
-1203 IDSYNEAMEILQ
+1203 IDKYNEAMEILQ

-1247 GKNNIKGIYVGCKEY
+1247 GKNNIKGIYVGCKIQI
-1262 YEYKNSTT
+1262 KDKT
-1270 KEPPKKTPPRLIG
+1270 KKDIPPRLVG

>member
-1 MQISDIRVVQD
+1 MQD

-232 DFTELKKISKP
+232 DFTELKKIYKP

-814 VAQDDM
+814 VAQVDM
-820 WAYEDL
+820 WVYEDL

>member
-1 MQISDIRVVQD
+1 MQD

-22 YTQKYPNVT
+22 YEQKYDNVT
-31 FYCRNLNSFYH
+31 FYCRDLNSFYH
-42 NDVLQPN
+42 NDVLQSN

-64 NIREIPS
+64 NIRETPS

-89 IDGKET
+89 IDGRET
-95 IRNGKFNIRRL
+95 IRNGKFSIRRL
-106 DKVIEVH
+106 NKVIEVH
-113 TAINEEN
+113 TVIDEEN
-120 PVEKFIKDLIN
+120 PIEKFVKELIN
-131 LANTGK
+131 LANKNK

-145 FTDAASELA
+145 FTDAANELV
-154 KNYDVNKTGVKN
+154 KNYDANKSSIQSN
-166 SLDEL
+166 LDEL

-177 KAEVILENENFA
+177 KAEAILANEKFA
-189 PKEEVKESISNAFNK
+189 PKEEVKKSISNTFNK

-215 TYGYTVKE
+215 TYGFTVKE
-223 IAKALISII
+223 LIKALVSII
-232 DFTELKKISKP
+232 DFTEFKKTFKP
-243 VTIISSAGDIYET
+243 VSLLMSAGDIYET
-256 GSKIYEYSKKKGFY
+256 GSKIYEHSKKKGFY
-270 AFAGPVANL
+270 AFAGPVTNL

-292 SDSLSNIL
+292 ASSLSNVL

-306 GSGGGFIDFSG
+306 GSSGGFIDFSG
-317 FEVSGLNVQTNV
+317 FEAYGLNAQTNV
-329 DECLGICGDFIFNEN
+329 DEYLGVCGDFIFNEN
-344 KKDGEMDFRNN
+344 KKDGAMDFRNN
-355 PLKPNYLPGSVYQ
+355 PLKPNYLPGSAYQ
-368 LKNIME
+368 LKNNIE
-374 LSSTDFF
+374 LSGADFF

-402 KKDKDSYSLYEAVEN
+402 KKDKDSHSLYESVE
-417 SVISNGAHFVYI
+417 SSIVSNGAHFVYI

-444 DKSSTDKDRDT
+444 DKSAADKDRDT

-468 VLSRASQK
+468 VLSRAPQK

-497 NNRSDKDPKLIKPG
+497 NNRSGKDSKLIKPDD
-511 EINQVKDYSKYSIS
+511 ISQIKDYSKYSIS

-541 FVRISRDEI
+541 FVRISKGTLEEFEDDIKSAEEALRNAVATREDE
-550 NQIENDIRKYNLEA
+550 Q
-564 AYKNSFIDRRLKQ
+564 Q
-577 SRREAILKE
+577 EAISHYLA
-586 SSKLGM
+586 M
-592 KAGFLYMKLMHINSF
+592 KAIADESNLKLQHIDSF
-607 FRSPADMKEIKE
+607 FRSPADMEDVKE
-619 KEEEFLKTSI
+619 KEEGFLKSSI

-642 YVVKIFYL
+642 HKVEV
-650 EGKSGSVG
+650 
-658 SYENKGD
+658 SYTESNSHNIGAYD
-665 IKRLLPS
+665 S
-672 LTEGTHKGEYE
+672 LTDAKRYIEGLSQGDALGKYSIISYPH
-683 VITHPYSAIEVFL
+683 SAIDVFL

-716 SPGGFF
+716 SQESFF
-722 GSNDDEYITVY
+722 GSNEGEHITVY
-733 KERFKLLNEDAFLQ
+733 DERFRILNGDAFLQ

-757 FKQTMQSAQAKDAVC
+757 FKQTMQSAQAKDAIC
-772 IEEIADGFENGFVE
+772 IEEIVDGFENGFVE
-786 NGMPIFE
+786 NGMQIFE

-814 VAQDDM
+814 VAQDER

-826 KKARDNAM
+826 KKAHDNAM

-844 NYKFYIDM
+844 DYKFYIDL

-861 LEELFPFYGFFGSKG
+861 LEELFPFYGYFKGEG
-876 YAKIA
+876 YANIA
-881 KSMANYIFSKSSI
+881 KSMTNCIFSKSGI

-900 NIGEFRIFTSLGDEN
+900 NIGEFRIFASLGSEN
-915 IRVMIADEKRAKGLS
+915 IRAMIADEKKAKRLS
-930 KKLKVKAFADIVEVK
+930 KKLKVKAFAGIVEIK
-945 KNIFAYFEVTD
+945 KNIFAYYEVTD
-956 NLNPKDASI
+956 NLNSKDASI
-965 HLKKLKNIPKDF
+965 HLKKLKNIPKEF
-977 KAPIYKSVVLKAT
+977 KAPVYKSVMLKAA
-990 GKFFTSSAKTTL
+990 GKFFTDSAKTTL

-1008 SGFNFILDSLYISE
+1008 SGLNFILDSLYTSE

-1041 HDEPYAV
+1041 YDEPYAV
-1048 KNISLAPMSKGTKE
+1048 KNISLAPMSKYTKE

-1133 TTYKDDQSFFNHL
+1133 TTYKDDQSFFTHL

-1169 SASSFMDY
+1169 SNSSFMDY
-1177 TQRREIYEMYKEAQS
+1177 TQRREIYEMYKEAQTRGKS
-1192 SDDEAVEFESA
+1192 MANMESA

-1229 EPKVDNKARRLL
+1229 ESKVDNKARRLL

-1247 GKNNIKGIYVGCKEY
+1247 GKNNIKGLYVGCKSRNGIDEQ
-1262 YEYKNSTT
+1262 EI
-1270 KEPPKKTPPRLIG
+1270 PPRLVG

-1292 DGLFLG
+1292 DGLFIG

>member
-12 IETLLKEFDG
+12 IETLLKEFDE

-232 DFTELKKISKP
+232 DFTELKKIYKP

-402 KKDKDSYSLYEAVEN
+402 KKDKDSYSLYESVEI
-417 SVISNGAHFVYI
+417 SIVSNGAHFVYI
-429 QHPFFNSLKFANLIR
+429 QHPFFNSLKFAHLIR
-444 DKSSTDKDRDT
+444 DKSAADKDRDT

-468 VLSRASQK
+468 VLSNAPLK

-541 FVRISRDEI
+541 FVRISRDILE
-550 NQIENDIRKYNLEA
+550 EFEDDIKNAGEAFMNMVTTKEEEQQDAISHYLAMNAIADESNL
-564 AYKNSFIDRRLKQ
+564 KLQHID
-577 SRREAILKE
+577 
-586 SSKLGM
+586 
-592 KAGFLYMKLMHINSF
+592 SF
-607 FRSPADMKEIKE
+607 FRSPADMEDVKE

-1177 TQRREIYEMYKEAQS
+1177 TQRREIYEMYSVGTEEEV
-1192 SDDEAVEFESA
+1192 DVP
-1203 IDSYNEAMEILQ
+1203 IDKYNEAMEILQ

>member
-1 MQISDIRVVQD
+1 VQISDIRVVQD

-232 DFTELKKISKP
+232 DFTELKKIYKP

-1177 TQRREIYEMYKEAQS
+1177 TQRREIYEMYSVGTEEEV
-1192 SDDEAVEFESA
+1192 DVP
-1203 IDSYNEAMEILQ
+1203 IDKYNEAMEILQ

-1292 DGLFLG
+1292 DGLFLR

>member
-49 TLGGIIMQRL
+49 TLGSIIMQRL

-106 DKVIEVH
+106 DKVIEAH

-120 PVEKFIKDLIN
+120 PVEKFIKDLID
-131 LANTGK
+131 LANEGK

-154 KNYDVNKTGVKN
+154 KNYDVNKTSVKN

-232 DFTELKKISKP
+232 DFTELKKIYKP

-306 GSGGGFIDFSG
+306 GSSGGFIDFSG

-329 DECLGICGDFIFNEN
+329 DECLGICADLLFDES
-344 KKDGEMDFRNN
+344 KKSEDDAIDYS
-355 PLKPNYLPGSVYQ
+355 K
-368 LKNIME
+368 IDAA
-374 LSSTDFF
+374 SSGADFF
-381 DIRAK
+381 DVRGK
-386 IRKAQNGN
+386 IYKAQNEN
-394 VSIYKNTG
+394 ISICKNTG
-402 KKDKDSYSLYEAVEN
+402 KKDKDSHSLYEAIEN

-486 ETALSYKINDE
+486 ETVLSYKINDE

-629 KEFADYFKTINKK
+629 KEFADYFQTINKK
-642 YVVKIFYL
+642 YEVEVFYTESNSQNL
-650 EGKSGSVG
+650 GKCGSKKEVQKLISGA
-658 SYENKGD
+658 
-665 IKRLLPS
+665 KR
-672 LTEGTHKGEYE
+672 GGIRGEYR
-683 VITHPYSAIEVFL
+683 ITEYPYSAIEIFL

-716 SPGGFF
+716 PPGGFF
-722 GSNDDEYITVY
+722 SSNDGEYITVY
-733 KERFKLLNEDAFLQ
+733 EERFKLLNEDAFLQ

-814 VAQDDM
+814 VAQDER

-826 KKARDNAM
+826 KKAHDNAM

-990 GKFFTSSAKTTL
+990 GKFFTNSAKTTL

-1048 KNISLAPMSKGTKE
+1048 KNISLAPMSKDTKE
-1062 YIYYPM
+1062 YTYYPM

-1146 KTHDMPFEPKELMV
+1146 KNHDMPFEPKELMV

-1177 TQRREIYEMYKEAQS
+1177 TQRIEIYEMYKEAQS

-1215 DFKEGNFNTDTTSK
+1215 DFKEGNFNTDTTSS

-1262 YEYKNSTT
+1262 YEYKNSAT
-1270 KEPPKKTPPRLIG
+1270 KESPKKTPPRLIG
-1283 RLATTIIME
+1283 RLATTIIMG

>member
-1 MQISDIRVVQD
+1 
-12 IETLLKEFDG
+12 
-22 YTQKYPNVT
+22 
-31 FYCRNLNSFYH
+31 
-42 NDVLQPN
+42 
-49 TLGGIIMQRL
+49 
-59 FDMSP
+59 
-64 NIREIPS
+64 
-71 DGNNIKIVTP
+71 
-81 NFIDKSAL
+81 
-89 IDGKET
+89 
-95 IRNGKFNIRRL
+95 
-106 DKVIEVH
+106 
-113 TAINEEN
+113 
-120 PVEKFIKDLIN
+120 
-131 LANTGK
+131 
-137 KEYEKVKN
+137 
-145 FTDAASELA
+145 
-154 KNYDVNKTGVKN
+154 
-166 SLDEL
+166 
-171 QKSIIQ
+171 
-177 KAEVILENENFA
+177 
-189 PKEEVKESISNAFNK
+189 
-204 LKSNI
+204 
-209 EKTSKQ
+209 
-215 TYGYTVKE
+215 
-223 IAKALISII
+223 
-232 DFTELKKISKP
+232 
-243 VTIISSAGDIYET
+243 
-256 GSKIYEYSKKKGFY
+256 
-270 AFAGPVANL
+270 
-279 LASEFGFIFGLLN
+279 
-292 SDSLSNIL
+292 
-300 VFKSKD
+300 
-306 GSGGGFIDFSG
+306 
-317 FEVSGLNVQTNV
+317 
-329 DECLGICGDFIFNEN
+329 
-344 KKDGEMDFRNN
+344 MDFRNN

>member
-1 MQISDIRVVQD
+1 M
-12 IETLLKEFDG
+12 
-22 YTQKYPNVT
+22 
-31 FYCRNLNSFYH
+31 
-42 NDVLQPN
+42 
-49 TLGGIIMQRL
+49 
-59 FDMSP
+59 
-64 NIREIPS
+64 
-71 DGNNIKIVTP
+71 
-81 NFIDKSAL
+81 
-89 IDGKET
+89 
-95 IRNGKFNIRRL
+95 
-106 DKVIEVH
+106 
-113 TAINEEN
+113 
-120 PVEKFIKDLIN
+120 
-131 LANTGK
+131 
-137 KEYEKVKN
+137 
-145 FTDAASELA
+145 
-154 KNYDVNKTGVKN
+154 
-166 SLDEL
+166 
-171 QKSIIQ
+171 
-177 KAEVILENENFA
+177 
-189 PKEEVKESISNAFNK
+189 
-204 LKSNI
+204 
-209 EKTSKQ
+209 
-215 TYGYTVKE
+215 
-223 IAKALISII
+223 
-232 DFTELKKISKP
+232 
-243 VTIISSAGDIYET
+243 
-256 GSKIYEYSKKKGFY
+256 
-270 AFAGPVANL
+270 
-279 LASEFGFIFGLLN
+279 
-292 SDSLSNIL
+292 
-300 VFKSKD
+300 
-306 GSGGGFIDFSG
+306 
-317 FEVSGLNVQTNV
+317 
-329 DECLGICGDFIFNEN
+329 
-344 KKDGEMDFRNN
+344 
-355 PLKPNYLPGSVYQ
+355 
-368 LKNIME
+368 
-374 LSSTDFF
+374 
-381 DIRAK
+381 
-386 IRKAQNGN
+386 
-394 VSIYKNTG
+394 
-402 KKDKDSYSLYEAVEN
+402 
-417 SVISNGAHFVYI
+417 
-429 QHPFFNSLKFANLIR
+429 
-444 DKSSTDKDRDT
+444 
-455 NSLRYGKL
+455 
-463 AKNYL
+463 
-468 VLSRASQK
+468 
-476 TNAKLSEYIV
+476 
-486 ETALSYKINDE
+486 
-497 NNRSDKDPKLIKPG
+497 
-511 EINQVKDYSKYSIS
+511 
-525 VNAKEEEDLY
+525 
-535 LLNLSP
+535 
-541 FVRISRDEI
+541 
-550 NQIENDIRKYNLEA
+550 
-564 AYKNSFIDRRLKQ
+564 
-577 SRREAILKE
+577 
-586 SSKLGM
+586 
-592 KAGFLYMKLMHINSF
+592 
-607 FRSPADMKEIKE
+607 
-619 KEEEFLKTSI
+619 
-629 KEFADYFKTINKK
+629 
-642 YVVKIFYL
+642 KIFYL

>member
-1 MQISDIRVVQD
+1 MQISDIRTVQD
-12 IETLLKEFDG
+12 IETLLKEFD
-22 YTQKYPNVT
+22 KYAKQYKYIT

-49 TLGGIIMQRL
+49 TLGSMIMQRL

-64 NIREIPS
+64 NIRETS
-71 DGNNIKIVTP
+71 RGGNNIKIVTP
-81 NFIDKSAL
+81 RFIDKSAL
-89 IDGKET
+89 MDGKET

-106 DKVIEVH
+106 NKVIEVH
-113 TAINEEN
+113 TVIDEADPI
-120 PVEKFIKDLIN
+120 EKFVKELIN
-131 LANTGK
+131 LANKNK

-145 FTDAASELA
+145 FTDAANELV
-154 KNYDVNKTGVKN
+154 KNYDANKSSIQSN
-166 SLDEL
+166 LDEL
-171 QKSIIQ
+171 QKSIIE
-177 KAEVILENENFA
+177 KAEAILENEKFA
-189 PKEEVKESISNAFNK
+189 PKEEVKKSISNTFNK

-215 TYGYTVKE
+215 TYGFTVKE
-223 IAKALISII
+223 LIKALVSII
-232 DFTELKKISKP
+232 DFTEFKKTFKP
-243 VTIISSAGDIYET
+243 ATLLMSAGDIYET

-270 AFAGPVANL
+270 AFAGPAANL

-292 SDSLSNIL
+292 SNSLSNIV
-300 VFKSKD
+300 VFKTQNGES
-306 GSGGGFIDFSG
+306 GGFIDFSG
-317 FEVSGLNVQTNV
+317 FEAYGLNAQTNV
-329 DECLGICGDFIFNEN
+329 DEYLGVCGDFIFNEN
-344 KKDGEMDFRNN
+344 KKDETMDFRNN
-355 PLKPNYLPGSVYQ
+355 PLKPNYLPGSAYQ
-368 LKNIME
+368 LKNNME
-374 LSSTDFF
+374 LSIADFF

-402 KKDKDSYSLYEAVEN
+402 MNEKNSYSLYEAVEN
-417 SVISNGAHFVYI
+417 SIVSNGAHFVYI

-444 DKSSTDKDRDT
+444 DKSAADKDRDT

-468 VLSRASQK
+468 VLSNAPFK

-497 NNRSDKDPKLIKPG
+497 NNRSDKDSKLIKPG
-511 EINQVKDYSKYSIS
+511 EISQVKDYSKYSIS

-541 FVRISRDEI
+541 FVRISKDKIKKINDDIKKANEAFDELNESI
-550 NQIENDIRKYNLEA
+550 AIGSPTWQLTMEKYFTLKAVADISGRKL
-564 AYKNSFIDRRLKQ
+564 Q
-577 SRREAILKE
+577 
-586 SSKLGM
+586 
-592 KAGFLYMKLMHINSF
+592 HINLF
-607 FRSPADMKEIKE
+607 FRSPADMEEIKE
-619 KEEEFLKTSI
+619 KEEEFLKSSI
-629 KEFADYFKTINKK
+629 REFADYFQTINKK
-642 YVVKIFYL
+642 HKVEVSYT
-650 EGKSGSVG
+650 EGNSHNIGA
-658 SYENKGD
+658 YD
-665 IKRLLPS
+665 S
-672 LTEGTHKGEYE
+672 LTDAKRYIEGLSQDDALGKYS
-683 VITHPYSAIEVFL
+683 ITSYPHSAIDIFL

-716 SPGGFF
+716 SPGSFF
-722 GSNDDEYITVY
+722 HIDEGEYITIY
-733 KERFKLLNEDAFLQ
+733 DERFRLLSDDAFLQ

-757 FKQTMQSAQAKDAVC
+757 FKKTMQNSNEKDAIC
-772 IEEIADGFENGFVE
+772 IEEIVDGFENGFVE
-786 NGMPIFE
+786 NGMQIFE

-799 FKDFEKEYGSNFDDK
+799 FKDFEKEYGANFDDK
-814 VAQDDM
+814 VREDER

-826 KKARDNAM
+826 KKAHDNAM
-834 RPFKSVPMDE
+834 APFKSVSMNE

-852 SLSTIVDEV
+852 SLVSITDDI
-861 LEELFPFYGFFGSKG
+861 LEELFPFYGYFGSEG
-876 YAKIA
+876 YANIA
-881 KSMANYIFSKSSI
+881 KSMTKYMFSKSSI

-900 NIGEFRIFTSLGDEN
+900 NIGEFRIFMSLSSEN
-915 IRVMIADEKRAKGLS
+915 IRAMIVGEKRAQRLT
-930 KKLKVKAFADIVEVK
+930 KKLESKAFADIVEIK
-945 KNIFAYFEVTD
+945 KNTFAYYEVTD
-956 NLNPKDASI
+956 NLNPKDASA
-965 HLKKLKNIPKDF
+965 HLSKLKNISKEYQAD
-977 KAPIYKSVVLKAT
+977 IHKSVRLKAM
-990 GKFFTSSAKTTL
+990 GKFFVNSAATTL

-1008 SGFNFILDSLYISE
+1008 SGLNFILDSLYTSE
-1022 YEKHKRQYEDIL
+1022 YEKQKRKYEDIL

-1041 HDEPYAV
+1041 YDEPYAV
-1048 KNISLAPMSKGTKE
+1048 KNISLTPMSKDTKE

-1146 KTHDMPFEPKELMV
+1146 KNHDMPFEPKELMV
-1160 ADSKRPLDI
+1160 AEAKRPLDI
-1169 SASSFMDY
+1169 SNSSFMDH
-1177 TQRREIYEMYKEAQS
+1177 TQRGKIYEMYKEAQR
-1192 SDDEAVEFESA
+1192 SDDEAVGFESP

-1215 DFKEGNFNTDTTSK
+1215 DFKEGNFNTGTTDK
-1229 EPKVDNKARRLL
+1229 ETTTDNKARRLL

-1247 GKNNIKGIYVGCKEY
+1247 GTNNIKGLYVGCKEY
-1262 YEYKNSTT
+1262 YEYKNSTV

>member
-232 DFTELKKISKP
+232 DFTELKKIYKP

-1103 NDIYTKTNSS
+1103 NDIYTKKNSS

-1177 TQRREIYEMYKEAQS
+1177 TQRREIYEMYSVGTEEEV
-1192 SDDEAVEFESA
+1192 DVP
-1203 IDSYNEAMEILQ
+1203 IDKYNEAMEILQ

>member
-232 DFTELKKISKP
+232 DFTELKKIYKP

-1177 TQRREIYEMYKEAQS
+1177 TQS
-1192 SDDEAVEFESA
+1192 S
-1203 IDSYNEAMEILQ
+1203 
-1215 DFKEGNFNTDTTSK
+1215 
-1229 EPKVDNKARRLL
+1229 
-1241 QALDVI
+1241 
-1247 GKNNIKGIYVGCKEY
+1247 VGTY
-1262 YEYKNSTT
+1262 
-1270 KEPPKKTPPRLIG
+1270 
-1283 RLATTIIME
+1283 IIME
-1292 DGLFLG
+1292 DGLFIG

>member
-1 MQISDIRVVQD
+1 M
-12 IETLLKEFDG
+12 
-22 YTQKYPNVT
+22 
-31 FYCRNLNSFYH
+31 
-42 NDVLQPN
+42 
-49 TLGGIIMQRL
+49 
-59 FDMSP
+59 
-64 NIREIPS
+64 
-71 DGNNIKIVTP
+71 
-81 NFIDKSAL
+81 
-89 IDGKET
+89 
-95 IRNGKFNIRRL
+95 
-106 DKVIEVH
+106 
-113 TAINEEN
+113 
-120 PVEKFIKDLIN
+120 
-131 LANTGK
+131 
-137 KEYEKVKN
+137 
-145 FTDAASELA
+145 
-154 KNYDVNKTGVKN
+154 
-166 SLDEL
+166 DEL

-232 DFTELKKISKP
+232 DFTELKKIYKP

>member
-64 NIREIPS
+64 NIRETPS

-106 DKVIEVH
+106 NKVIEAH

-131 LANTGK
+131 LANKGK
-137 KEYEKVKN
+137 KEHEKVKN

-154 KNYDVNKTGVKN
+154 KNYDVNKTSVKN

-177 KAEVILENENFA
+177 KAEVILKNENFA

-232 DFTELKKISKP
+232 DFTELKKIYKP

-306 GSGGGFIDFSG
+306 GSSGGLIDFSG
-317 FEVSGLNVQTNV
+317 FEVSGLNVPTNV
-329 DECLGICGDFIFNEN
+329 DECLGICADLLFDES
-344 KKDGEMDFRNN
+344 KKSEDDAIDYS
-355 PLKPNYLPGSVYQ
+355 K
-368 LKNIME
+368 IDAA
-374 LSSTDFF
+374 SSGADFF
-381 DIRAK
+381 DFRGK
-386 IRKAQNGN
+386 IYKAQNEN
-394 VSIYKNTG
+394 ISICKNTG
-402 KKDKDSYSLYEAVEN
+402 KKDKDSHSLYEAIEN

-525 VNAKEEEDLY
+525 VNAKDEEDLY

-541 FVRISRDEI
+541 FVRISRDILE
-550 NQIENDIRKYNLEA
+550 EFEDDIKNAKEA
-564 AYKNSFIDRRLKQ
+564 FMNMVTTKEDEQ
-577 SRREAILKE
+577 QDAISHYLA
-586 SSKLGM
+586 M
-592 KAGFLYMKLMHINSF
+592 KATADESNLKLQHIDSF
-607 FRSPADMKEIKE
+607 FRSPDDMEDIKE

-642 YVVKIFYL
+642 YETKIFYEAGESL
-650 EGKSGSVG
+650 NFGLHEK
-658 SYENKGD
+658 KDD
-665 IKRLLPS
+665 IQGMLLC
-672 LTEGTHKGEYE
+672 LTKGTHKGGYE

-696 LATTFYVIRQKFDQS
+696 LATTFYVIRQKFDS
-711 LIEFN
+711 SMIKFD
-716 SPGGFF
+716 SPEGFF
-722 GSNDDEYITVY
+722 SKIFSSDDDEYITVY
-733 KERFKLLNEDAFLQ
+733 NERFKLLNEDAFLQ

-757 FKQTMQSAQAKDAVC
+757 FKQTMQRAQAKDAVC

-786 NGMPIFE
+786 NGMQIFE

-814 VAQDDM
+814 AAQDER

-826 KKARDNAM
+826 KKAHDNAM

-900 NIGEFRIFTSLGDEN
+900 NIGELRIFASLGS
-915 IRVMIADEKRAKGLS
+915 EKRIKRLS
-930 KKLKVKAFADIVEVK
+930 KKLKIKAFAAIVEIK

-965 HLKKLKNIPKDF
+965 HLKKLKNILKDF
-977 KAPIYKSVVLKAT
+977 KAPIYRSLMLKAT
-990 GKFFTSSAKTTL
+990 GKFFTNSAKTTL
-1002 KTIITG
+1002 KTIVTG
-1008 SGFNFILDSLYISE
+1008 SGLNFILDSLYISE

-1034 YKYYTHK
+1034 HKYYTHK

-1048 KNISLAPMSKGTKE
+1048 KNISLAPMGKGTKE
-1062 YIYYPM
+1062 YTYYPM

-1146 KTHDMPFEPKELMV
+1146 KNHDMPFEPKELMV

-1177 TQRREIYEMYKEAQS
+1177 TQRREIYEMYKEAQR

-1215 DFKEGNFNTDTTSK
+1215 DFKEGNFNTDTTSS

-1247 GKNNIKGIYVGCKEY
+1247 GKNNIKGIYVGCKDNY
-1262 YEYKNSTT
+1262 T
-1270 KEPPKKTPPRLIG
+1270 KGELDISKAVLPPRLVG

-1292 DGLFLG
+1292 DGLFIG